1 MSEGNLDRLI
11 DLTQFVQ
18 DNKPN
23 EPFEPRGDKHVIY
36 AHPFERLTI
45 QREVTSDIGYGL
57 CREDQLAEAGI
68 CGAEHD
74 SKSFAGNL
82 YKALEMHLSIRMLRD
97 LVDEFTRGLAENEAE
112 REAAIG
118 K

>member
-1 MSEGNLDRLI
+1 MSESNLDRLI
-11 DLTQFVQ
+11 DLKQFVE

-23 EPFEPRGDKHVIY
+23 EPFEPRGDEHVVY

-45 QREVTSDIGYGL
+45 QREGTSDIGYGL
-57 CREDQLAEAGI
+57 CREDQLAEAGV

-74 SKSFAGNL
+74 SRSFAENL
-82 YKALEMHLSIRMLRD
+82 YKALEPHLSIRMLRD
-97 LVDEFTRGLAENEAE
+97 LVMVFSRGLDENEAE
-112 REAAIG
+112 RKAAIG